1 MRDPERPPSSPDR
14 SHLRRRQLLQFS
26 TAGVLVSV
34 SRALACSQTSGEDV
48 ASDEDASSDAGAPP
62 DDASSSS
69 DTGTVDATEPVDAAD
84 PTDLPPMTVDGA
96 YYLSPDGNDEADG
109 LSPSTAWKTISHL
122 NHRFADGAIGAGDTV
137 LFECGRTFY
146 GKIRPPSG
154 LDPKG
159 DPLTIGAYRT
169 GPDVRRPA
177 ISSYKRL
184 TLEAGWKKFGGSVWS
199 IDLSNAKF
207 GQTHLG
213 YDGAEGGGGNVG
225 FLKVD
230 GVFHGKRVF
239 QRAKLA
245 AQWDFYCEAN
255 TLYVW
260 SADNPAA
267 LSNDVAA
274 SCDGACIAA
283 QNALRVT
290 HLRLEGSGGHG
301 IQGAATN
308 VRVTDCEF
316 AELGGSLL
324 YDTTRYGNG
333 FEAWIDSADVLVEK
347 SIFHDIYDVAMT
359 AQGGPA
365 SSTGSW
371 TNITYRNNLVYL
383 CNQSFEF
390 WSDGDPAKDPGFV
403 GCVVECNTCLYA
415 GYGWSSN
422 VRPDPSTRVHLL
434 TYGWKLPADIKVRN
448 NTFYDGFVAYRYSDA
463 ANPAVGL
470 ACSSNLVYQRSGKPI
485 QYGDPQTIEQSS
497 DWKAAA
503 HNDLDSTFRVLPAQ
517 AKIDVVAALKEV
529 AGQRPGCAPPAL
541 P

>member
-1 MRDPERPPSSPDR
+1 MRDSTRPPIPPERLR
-14 SHLRRRQLLQFS
+14 LRRRQLLQFS

-34 SRALACSQTSGEDV
+34 SRTLACSSTSPVEG
-48 ASDEDASSDAGAPP
+48 APDEDASSDAGVAS
-62 DDASSSS
+62 DDAASP
-69 DTGTVDATEPVDAAD
+69 DTGIDATTAVDASD
-84 PTDLPPMTVDGA
+84 PADLPPLTVEGA
-96 YYLSPDGNDEADG
+96 HYLSPDGDDAADG
-109 LSPSTAWKTISHL
+109 LSPNSAWKTISHL
-122 NHRFADGAIGAGDTV
+122 NQRFADGTIGAGGTV
-137 LFECGRTFY
+137 LFECGRTFH
-146 GKIRPPSG
+146 GKIRPPHG

-159 DPLTIGAYRT
+159 APLTIGAYRT
-169 GPDVRRPA
+169 GSDVRRPT

-184 TLEAGWKKFGGSVWS
+184 TIEAGWKKFGGSVWS
-199 IDLSNAKF
+199 VDLSNEKF
-207 GQTHLG
+207 GQTHSG

-230 GVFHGKRVF
+230 GTIHGKRVF
-239 QRAKLA
+239 QRTQLA
-245 AQWDFYCEAN
+245 APWDFYCEGN
-255 TLYVW
+255 VLYVW
-260 SADNPAA
+260 ATANPAT
-267 LSNDVAA
+267 LSNDIQA

-301 IQGAATN
+301 VQGSASN
-308 VRVTDCEF
+308 VRVDDCEF
-316 AELGGSLL
+316 AELGGALL

-347 SIFHDIYDVAMT
+347 NVFHDIYDVAMT
-359 AQGGPA
+359 AQGGPD
-365 SSTGSW
+365 SSKGSW
-371 TNITYRNNLVYL
+371 TNIRYRNNLVYL

-390 WSDGDPAKDPGFV
+390 WSDGNPTKDPGFV

-422 VRPDPSTRVHLL
+422 VRPDQATRVHLL
-434 TYGWKLPADIKVRN
+434 TYGWKLPADIQVRN

-470 ACSSNLVYQRSGKPI
+470 ACSGNLVYQRAGKPI
-485 QYGDPQTIEQSS
+485 KYGDPQTIEQSS

-503 HNDLDSTFRVLPAQ
+503 HNDLDSTFRVLPAES
-517 AKIDVVAALKEV
+517 KIDVAAALKEV
-529 AGQRPGCAPPAL
+529 AGQRAGCAPPAL